1 MKLLLFLSVLSISIT
16 NRLNSKTTTI
26 KENQYSFFENLKEGD
41 YLIINYQSS
50 GCFHQH
56 SETLEFEYKNG
67 KLIGHLKTDDN
78 KKTAEIKLSEIK
90 YLIDFEYQLIKI
102 NAASTG
108 CTTVNSFTFK
118 LNNEKSINRKD
129 DTCSWN
135 GYKELKEKYFK

>member
-1 MKLLLFLSVLSISIT
+1 M
-16 NRLNSKTTTI
+16 
-26 KENQYSFFENLKEGD
+26 
-41 YLIINYQSS
+41 
-50 GCFHQH
+50 
-56 SETLEFEYKNG
+56 
-67 KLIGHLKTDDN
+67 IGHLKTHDN